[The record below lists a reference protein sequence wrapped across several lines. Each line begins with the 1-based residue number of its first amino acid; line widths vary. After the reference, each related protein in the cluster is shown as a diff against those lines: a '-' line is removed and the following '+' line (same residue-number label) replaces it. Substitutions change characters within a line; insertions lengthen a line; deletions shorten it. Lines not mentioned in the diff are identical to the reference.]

1 MAILQKI
8 YEWAL
13 GLSPTVKR
21 LRSQHWYPLVTRMVK
36 DTPVVF
42 LNYGYVHLDPDAKAI
57 ELHEADEA
65 NRIFIHL
72 YHRVAGAVDLRGRDV
87 LEVSCGH
94 GGGASYITRYLKPR
108 SLLGV
113 DLNTRAI
120 EFCKRYHFHEGLRFS
135 HGDAESLHFDDH
147 SFDAI
152 VNVEAS
158 HCYGHMER
166 FLREVA
172 RVLRPGGHFLF
183 ADIRRKDESDRL
195 HDQLVRSG
203 LEVVEKENITP
214 NILRAM
220 EADSERRLRLIRQ
233 LAPKTLQY
241 FFRQFAG
248 TKGTGIYE
256 AFHSG
261 ASVYLRYR
269 LRKGRAEAGA

>member
-1 MAILQKI
+1 MVILQRI

-21 LRSQHWYPLVTRMVK
+21 LRSKYWYPLVTRMVR
-36 DTPVVF
+36 DAPIVF
-42 LNYGYVHLDPDAKAI
+42 LNYGYVHLDPDATALQ
-57 ELHEADEA
+57 LHEADEA
-65 NRIFIHL
+65 NRMFIHL

-113 DLNTRAI
+113 DLNTSAI
-120 EFCKRYHFHEGLRFS
+120 EFCKRYHFHDGLRFS
-135 HGDAESLHFDDH
+135 HGDAESLRFDDH
-147 SFDAI
+147 SFDAV

-158 HCYGHMER
+158 HCYGYMER
-166 FLREVA
+166 FLAEVA

-183 ADIRRKDESDRL
+183 ADIRRKQDSDRL
-195 HDQLVRSG
+195 HEQLVHSG
-203 LEVVEKENITP
+203 LEIVEKENITS

-220 EADSERRLRLIRQ
+220 EADSERRLRLIRD
-233 LAPKTLQY
+233 LAPKTLRY
-241 FFRQFAG
+241 FFQQFAG

-261 ASVYLRYR
+261 DCLYLRYR
-269 LRKGRAEAGA
+269 LRKGSAEAGA

>member
-1 MAILQKI
+1 MALLQKV

-13 GLSPTVKR
+13 GRSPTVKR
-21 LRSQHWYPLVTRMVK
+21 LRSQYWYRYVTRTVK
-36 DTPVVF
+36 DAPIVF
-42 LNYGYVHLDPDAKAI
+42 LNYGYVHLDRDAKAV

-113 DLNTRAI
+113 DLNTSAI

-147 SFDAI
+147 SFDAV

-158 HCYGHMER
+158 HCYGYMER
-166 FLREVA
+166 FLAEVA

-183 ADIRRKDESDRL
+183 ADIRRREESDRL

-203 LEVVEKENITP
+203 LEIVEKENITP

-220 EADSERRLRLIRQ
+220 ESDSERRLRLIKQ
-233 LAPKTLQY
+233 LAPQVFHY
-241 FFRQFAG
+241 FFQQFAG

-261 ASVYLRYR
+261 DSLYLRYR
-269 LRKGRAEAGA
+269 LRKGSTEAGA

>member
-1 MAILQKI
+1 MAILQRI

-21 LRSQHWYPLVTRMVK
+21 LRSKYWYPLVTRMVK
-36 DTPVVF
+36 DAPIVF
-42 LNYGYVHLDPDAKAI
+42 LNYGYVHLDPGAKGI

-65 NRIFIHL
+65 NRMFIHL

-113 DLNTRAI
+113 DLNTGAI
-120 EFCKRYHFHEGLRFS
+120 EFCKRYHFQEGLRFS

-147 SFDAI
+147 SFDAV

-158 HCYGHMER
+158 HCYGYMER
-166 FLREVA
+166 FLAEVA

-183 ADIRRKDESDRL
+183 ADIRRKQDSGHL
-195 HDQLVRSG
+195 HEQLVRSG
-203 LEVVEKENITP
+203 LEIVEKENITP

-220 EADSERRLRLIRQ
+220 EADSERRLRLIRD

-241 FFRQFAG
+241 FFQQFAG
-248 TKGTGIYE
+248 TKGTGIYA

-261 ASVYLRYR
+261 NCLYLRYR
-269 LRKGRAEAGA
+269 LRKGSAAAGA